1 LLQLFIASR
10 FDVLLHRFNRSSFQR
25 IVLTVRVKS
34 KARTLKDLIG
44 PEQAWPSR
52 LLLMS
57 RIGIWWFSAMI
68 EPVVVIV
75 AYRPKPGRESETLDL
90 VRSRVPTLRK
100 QGLVTD
106 RTSTIMRAR
115 DGTIIEVSEWKSQ
128 EAIEAAHKNPNVLAM
143 WNRFFEVCD
152 CAPLNT
158 LSESAEMF
166 AGLEPIPD

>member
-1 LLQLFIASR
+1 
-10 FDVLLHRFNRSSFQR
+10 
-25 IVLTVRVKS
+25 
-34 KARTLKDLIG
+34 
-44 PEQAWPSR
+44 
-52 LLLMS
+52 
-57 RIGIWWFSAMI
+57 MI